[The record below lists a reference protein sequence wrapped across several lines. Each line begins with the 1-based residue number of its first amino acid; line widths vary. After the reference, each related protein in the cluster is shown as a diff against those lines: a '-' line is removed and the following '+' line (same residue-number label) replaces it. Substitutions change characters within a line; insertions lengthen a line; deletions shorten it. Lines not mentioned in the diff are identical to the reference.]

1 MFIDLFQKLREGGLP
16 VSITEYLSMLSAL
29 DGQVASLDID
39 EFYYLARTSLVKDES
54 HFDRF
59 DRIFGAHFKGLEEVM
74 DSILAEIPAEWLQL
88 QQMLNL
94 TEEEKKEI
102 EAMGGWEKLM
112 ETLKERLQEQQE
124 RHEGGSKWIGTGGT
138 SPFGAYGYNPEG
150 IRIGQQ
156 ESRNRRA
163 VKVWDKREYRNL
175 DDTIELGTRNIKM
188 ALRNLRRFAREGATD
203 ELDIDNTINHTA
215 RNAGYLDIH
224 MVPETHNAVKVLL
237 FLDAGGSMDPHV
249 KVCEELFSATR
260 TEFKHLE
267 YFYFHNCVYEKVWK
281 DNRRRHNETIPLYD
295 VMHKYGHDH
304 KLILVGDA
312 SMSPYEIMMPG
323 GAVEHWNEEAGVD
336 WMKRLLATYPNAI
349 WLNPVSEHHWPYT
362 ASISIIQ
369 ELMSE
374 RMFPLTVDG
383 ITRGIE
389 SLKTPV
395 HH

>member
-1 MFIDLFQKLREGGLP
+1 MDVI
-16 VSITEYLSMLSAL
+16 
-29 DGQVASLDID
+29 SL
-39 EFYYLARTSLVKDES
+39 
-54 HFDRF
+54 H
-59 DRIFGAHFKGLEEVM
+59 
-74 DSILAEIPAEWLQL
+74 
-88 QQMLNL
+88 
-94 TEEEKKEI
+94 
-102 EAMGGWEKLM
+102 
-112 ETLKERLQEQQE
+112 
-124 RHEGGSKWIGTGGT
+124 
-138 SPFGAYGYNPEG
+138 
-150 IRIGQQ
+150 
-156 ESRNRRA
+156 
-163 VKVWDKREYRNL
+163 KRCR
-175 DDTIELGTRNIKM
+175 
-188 ALRNLRRFAREGATD
+188 
-203 ELDIDNTINHTA
+203 
-215 RNAGYLDIH
+215 
-224 MVPETHNAVKVLL
+224 
-237 FLDAGGSMDPHV
+237 
-249 KVCEELFSATR
+249 
-260 TEFKHLE
+260 
-267 YFYFHNCVYEKVWK
+267 YEKVWK